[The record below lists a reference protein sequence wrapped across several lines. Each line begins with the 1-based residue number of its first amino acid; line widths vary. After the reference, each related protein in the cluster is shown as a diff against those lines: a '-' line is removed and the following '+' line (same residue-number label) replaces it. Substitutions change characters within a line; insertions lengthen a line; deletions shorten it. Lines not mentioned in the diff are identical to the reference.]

1 MRRPVR
7 VALRASWI
15 SNNFSTVAINPGRVV
30 DPAGCCRATL
40 VIRTPLPLPSNLTEL
55 DQGRPSIAVPELRT
69 NGSMAACPPWG
80 LYRDRIRTVAVSGA
94 QIRST
99 LSSHSQSQSSGQSG
113 SSCSGDSGSPSD
125 SSSVVAMD
133 FGAHELAVVARQ
145 MVSDGYTQC
154 MIQAFHIAPALG
166 LGGPDDRAL
175 ENWFFELDVDWVLQI
190 RKEHGLCQQLEL
202 HDKSPSW
209 LRPASWLQDLVE
221 RWIRALIVI
230 SFSVQAMVFTA
241 YQMPP
246 VARFAKASIAKMLI
260 FVDVIAPVLRVEN
273 LQAMLDM
280 YTSVS
285 NASYMFM
292 PVVISPE
299 AQSIFSE
306 IGSSLETR
314 GDRLYEVLSSMMEE
328 VRTTMEEDKWAI
340 EILPGGGGVHRN
352 TRLMVDYI
360 TSMKEACAPTH
371 NCAPSNNTV
380 NLGHLI
386 DDTIEYLEVLLL
398 RKSEVCS
405 DPSLSYIDAS
415 WGHVLSCIPK
425 SRFPGPVHCW
435 INTSSLAK
443 FESAFQKTYRAQK
456 LWKVPDPQLRDA
468 LRRAI
473 IQRVISGY
481 SHYLEEHPEL
491 EKHVGRESSSPEV
504 FQAMLGELFEG

>member
-1 MRRPVR
+1 
-7 VALRASWI
+7 
-15 SNNFSTVAINPGRVV
+15 
-30 DPAGCCRATL
+30 
-40 VIRTPLPLPSNLTEL
+40 
-55 DQGRPSIAVPELRT
+55 
-69 NGSMAACPPWG
+69 MAACPPWG

-145 MVSDGYTQC
+145 MVSHGYTQC

-209 LRPASWLQDLVE
+209 FRPASWLQDLVE

-260 FVDVIAPVLRVEN
+260 FVDIIAPVLRVEN
-273 LQAMLDM
+273 LQAVLDM

-328 VRTTMEEDKWAI
+328 VRTPMEEDKWAI
-340 EILPGGGGVHRN
+340 EILRGGGGVHRN

-360 TSMKEACAPTH
+360 TSMKEACASTH

-468 LRRAI
+468 LRKAI
-473 IQRVISGY
+473 IKRVISGY
-481 SHYLEEHPEL
+481 RHYLEEHPEL
-491 EKHVGRESSSPEV
+491 EKHVGRESTSPEV
-504 FQAMLGELFEG
+504 LQAMLGELFEG